1 MERITVNLGE
11 RSYPISIGA
20 GLFANPAL
28 LSLSAKQK
36 VVIVT
41 NTLSLRCMRLRSFHY
56 LITSVAACFAGTAR
70 WRTVQNSRNLQ
81 HCDELFA

>member
-56 LITSVAACFAGTAR
+56 LITSVASMLCWNCPMA
-70 WRTVQNSRNLQ
+70 NSTKLSKPST
-81 HCDELFA
+81 L

>member
-41 NTLSLRCMRLRSFHY
+41 NHTVAPLYAPAIISLLDHIGCSMLCWNCPMANSTKLSKPSTL
-56 LITSVAACFAGTAR
+56 
-70 WRTVQNSRNLQ
+70 
-81 HCDELFA
+81 